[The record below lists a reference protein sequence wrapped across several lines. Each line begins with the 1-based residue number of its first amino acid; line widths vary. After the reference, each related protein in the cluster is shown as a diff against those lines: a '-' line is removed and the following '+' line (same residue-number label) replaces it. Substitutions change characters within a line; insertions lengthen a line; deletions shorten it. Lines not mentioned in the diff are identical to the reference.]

1 MIKQQLSFAQAEQAR
16 RKKPTRRERFLAD
29 MDRLVPWAELVA
41 LIEPFYGRPST
52 RAGRPPIG
60 AERMLRMYLVQVW
73 FNLSDESAEE
83 IVYDSVAVRDFIGMD
98 LSRETAPDATTLLQ
112 FRHLLERHALMQQ
125 LFAAVNTQL
134 RNRGLLIREG
144 TIADATLIAAPPS
157 TKNRARERDPEMH
170 QSKKGNQWYF
180 GMKAHI
186 GVDADSGLT
195 HTVVATAG
203 NVSDVSQTES
213 LLHGEEQHLHGD
225 AGYQLGAEREQRL
238 RDKGIAPQIA
248 ARRSRIKVLP
258 EGEYKAAIQDL
269 EKAKASIRA
278 KVEHPFH
285 LVKNRFGYRK
295 ARYRGLAKNLARL
308 FVLFMSANLVIA
320 KKWLFS
326 PDRQVASAA

>member
-1 MIKQQLSFAQAEQAR
+1 MKQRSLAESGYER
-16 RKKPTRRERFLAD
+16 RSKPTKRQRFLAE
-29 MDRLVPWAELVA
+29 MEAVIPWARLVA
-41 LIEPFYGRPST
+41 LASPAQPQRSARGGRKAFAVET
-52 RAGRPPIG
+52 
-60 AERMLRMYLVQVW
+60 MLRIHFMQQW
-73 FNLSDESAEE
+73 FALSDPGMEEALHDIPALRHFAGLDAGDDLIPDESS
-83 IVYDSVAVRDFIGMD
+83 ILR
-98 LSRETAPDATTLLQ
+98 
-112 FRHLLERHALMQQ
+112 FRHRLEKHGIAEQLLGEVNAL
-125 LFAAVNTQL
+125 LTE
-134 RNRGLLIREG
+134 RGLLLRQG
-144 TIADATLIAAPPS
+144 TIVDASLINAPSS
-157 TKNRARERDPEMH
+157 TKNQDRKRDPEMH
-170 QSKKGNQWYF
+170 QTKKGNQWYF

-186 GVDADSGLT
+186 SVDTDSGLT